1 MPEPRT
7 SPVFVAL
14 GSPADPFLVVDA
26 DPSRLVGALESVD
39 GSRDSVTVFD
49 SDGFRLGA
57 ASEDPTGL
65 LSSVRSEEG
74 VPAPVP
80 DADTRQF
87 YARVASVLA
96 ALASEAASIASGD
109 RRLADSGPPLST
121 RCSCFWCHF
130 GIQC

>member
-7 SPVFVAL
+7 SPVFIAL
-14 GSPADPFLVVDA
+14 GSPVDPFLVVDG
-26 DPSRLVGALESVD
+26 DPSRLVGALKSVD
-39 GSRDSVTVFD
+39 GSRDAVGVFD

-57 ASEDPTGL
+57 ASEDPTAL
-65 LSSVRSEEG
+65 LSSVRSEENS
-74 VPAPVP
+74 PAPVP
-80 DADTRQF
+80 DEETRQF

-109 RRLADSGPPLST
+109 RKLLDSGPPLST